1 MAEQDESSMIGYD
14 PLAWLHDSPE
24 TENTSS
30 TAAPECG
37 LAPAGAEE
45 GVDEDGDTSECEDF
59 AARAGE
65 ATQNVVEP
73 DVPVEWDDTEADE
86 TDHALQPAPDQG
98 QSAESSC
105 QIALE
110 PVQNIQTV
118 GELHRRLLDMLD
130 SCNKIDIDASA
141 VSQIDTATLQLLLV
155 LKLTAVKQ
163 QKEVTIDF
171 PSEKFMEAADLLGLS
186 EMLSVDRAVAGFF

>member
-24 TENTSS
+24 AENTKS
-30 TAAPECG
+30 TAVPESRP
-37 LAPAGAEE
+37 APAGAG
-45 GVDEDGDTSECEDF
+45 GVDEEGDASECEDI
-59 AARAGE
+59 AARAVE
-65 ATQNVVEP
+65 AAQNVVEP
-73 DVPVEWDDTEADE
+73 DVPVEWDETEADL
-86 TDHALQPAPDQG
+86 TDLALQSAPDQG
-98 QSAESSC
+98 QSAESSGH
-105 QIALE
+105 IALE
-110 PVQNIQTV
+110 PVQSIQTV

-163 QKEVTIDF
+163 QKEVSIDF